1 MTKWRPMV
9 GGLVA
14 GALLGSSPVLVAAE
28 PDDVLVAS
36 AEEVSPIL
44 VGTAAPDGTVRTTDG
59 METTLGTLR
68 AGRPAVL
75 VFYRG
80 HW

>member
-1 MTKWRPMV
+1 MTKRKPMV
-9 GGLVA
+9 GGLVL
-14 GALLGSSPVLVAAE
+14 GALLLSSQGLAAEEPDDALVTSAEDVAPVLV
-28 PDDVLVAS
+28 
-36 AEEVSPIL
+36 
-44 VGTAAPDGTVRTTDG
+44 GTVVPDGTVKTEDG
-59 METTLGTLR
+59 KETTLGDLR